1 MNPSSNFTPAE
12 RLESLRAGILAAVS
26 LTAIALFLLGI
37 NSLLLDRPLALD
49 LDLAIRC
56 AIAGA
61 SGFLF
66 GATYRYIIRRDD
78 NSHLKQGAV
87 LAFGLVRGLAI
98 AEMGLTQGEPFPHLV
113 LWGIESLLMF
123 AGVAIVLD
131 FALRWGWIAP
141 FPSEK

>member
-26 LTAIALFLLGI
+26 LTAIALFLQGV
-37 NSLLLDRPLALD
+37 NSLLLDRPLVPD
-49 LDLAIRC
+49 LDLAVWG

-87 LAFGLVRGLAI
+87 LAFGLVRGFAI
-98 AEMGLTQGEPFPHLV
+98 AEAGLTRGDPLTPIIL
-113 LWGIESLLMF
+113 GGTESLLMF
-123 AGVAIVLD
+123 AGAAIVLD
-131 FALRWGWIAP
+131 FALRRRWIAP

>member
-12 RLESLRAGILAAVS
+12 RRESLGAGILAAVS
-26 LTAIALFLLGI
+26 LTAIALFLLGV
-37 NSLLLDRPLALD
+37 NSLLLDRPLVPD
-49 LDLAIRC
+49 LDLAVRG

-98 AEMGLTQGEPFPHLV
+98 AEAGLTRGEPLPQLV
-113 LWGIESLLMF
+113 LGGTESLLMF
-123 AGVAIVLD
+123 AGTAIVLD
-131 FALRWGWIAP
+131 FALRRRWIAP